1 MKPRKGDIVETL
13 SLSRMFGRVERII
26 NNDNVQIRWN
36 DGGNPKLQVIKIK
49 DLALV
54 AR

>member
-1 MKPRKGDIVETL
+1 MKPKKGDIVETL
-13 SLSRMFGRVERII
+13 SLSRMFGRIERIV
-26 NNDNVQIRWN
+26 NNNNVQVRWN
-36 DGGNPKLQVIKIK
+36 DGSNPKLQIIKIK